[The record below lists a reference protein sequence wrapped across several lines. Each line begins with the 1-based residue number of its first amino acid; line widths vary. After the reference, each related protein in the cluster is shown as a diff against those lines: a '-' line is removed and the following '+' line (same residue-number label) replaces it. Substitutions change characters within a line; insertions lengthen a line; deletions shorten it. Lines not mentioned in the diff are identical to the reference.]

1 MVGRRRGTPRKRQ
14 LGSFQGWLGL
24 VLDQERKSGSP
35 GLGKPNRPEM
45 SFCEVSLAG
54 PRANPKPARL

>member
-24 VLDQERKSGSP
+24 VLDQEKKSGPP
-35 GLGKPNRPEM
+35 GLGKPDRPEM
-45 SFCEVSLAG
+45 SFCEPGRPSC
-54 PRANPKPARL
+54 